1 MLAGSVEGW
10 NNRKNRV
17 DSVVDN
23 MNLEI
28 GDPTFQFPNT
38 THHHHHHHRNTKPNH
53 QGSTEEDPAPTGM
66 KGRERSISAPNV
78 SQAIINA
85 DSVLPAELQSRLGP
99 QKDIR
104 SKYIH
109 PSLDLTN
116 KTVKP
121 LLFTKSCNSLN
132 RI

>member
-1 MLAGSVEGW
+1 MASLKTYILFQNSRMLAGSVEGW

-17 DSVVDN
+17 DSVLDYIN
-23 MNLEI
+23 IEP
-28 GDPTFQFPNT
+28 GDPTFKFPT
-38 THHHHHHHRNTKPNH
+38 DRNTKPNH

-85 DSVLPAELQSRLGP
+85 DSVLPAELSQRLGP

-104 SKYIH
+104 SK
-109 PSLDLTN
+109 
-116 KTVKP
+116 
-121 LLFTKSCNSLN
+121 
-132 RI
+132 

>member
-38 THHHHHHHRNTKPNH
+38 THHHRNTKPNH

-85 DSVLPAELQSRLGP
+85 DSVLPAELSQRLGP

-104 SKYIH
+104 SKH
-109 PSLDLTN
+109 
-116 KTVKP
+116 
-121 LLFTKSCNSLN
+121 LLQLMAIS
-132 RI
+132 